1 MTYTYSHLEDWIENF
16 YREID
21 ITIPEQINFEYI
33 AEMLGIR
40 VYFKPV
46 PSFSF
51 KYYGKYRIVLDERK
65 NRKEQWNDFA
75 HELCHVL
82 KHYGNQFIMN
92 KMFRQLQ
99 EFQANNFMYHFC
111 IPTFMLLKMTLPQL
125 ESEAIKLIG
134 DTFNVTY
141 PFAAKRLE
149 MYKRKQFSLLLNKT
163 ITKQICI

>member
-1 MTYTYSHLEDWIENF
+1 MAFYLSTLEEDAKKIYMRLNIF
-16 YREID
+16 Q
-21 ITIPEQINFEYI
+21 PEQINVEKI
-33 AEMLGIR
+33 ASAFNIYLHYEEADSSMFCIDGN
-40 VYFKPV
+40 Y
-46 PSFSF
+46 S
-51 KYYGKYRIVLDERK
+51 IVLDNRLSPER
-65 NRKEQWNDFA
+65 QWEDFA

-99 EFQANNFMYHFC
+99 EFQANSFMYHFC
-111 IPTFMLLKMTLPQL
+111 VPTFKLLKMAFPQL

-141 PFAAKRLE
+141 PFATKRLE
-149 MYKRKQFSLLLNKT
+149 MYRRKQFSLLLNKT